1 MSVEVKE
8 VVIEEGVS
16 ELLASDEHAL
26 RKRFN
31 NGAIQHF
38 GCEILGDGVIRLV
51 VRDPRLIS
59 FGKLNIDEGDYGP
72 LGDCNSLVH
81 VDLSGCSSL
90 ITLGDALF
98 NCCRFLQQV
107 TFPDSLRSL
116 GAHVF
121 AHSALTSLVLPARVE
136 TMGIGV
142 FDTCTAL
149 TSVSL
154 PVSLRNV
161 EAGCFAGCSKLAK
174 VVLSAPVSFR
184 ERAFERCT
192 RMIELA
198 DAAGFPSTINEYG
211 NTGES
216 VGPYLLDRFY
226 NDEKKKIILRAMRS
240 FLEIVHHE
248 DGSEA
253 EKVEAARLRF
263 PQPFPSMGQQT
274 AGDFLKYTREGVLGV
289 LGDVLQFV

>member
-1 MSVEVKE
+1 MGYSTCHP
-8 VVIEEGVS
+8 GS
-16 ELLASDEHAL
+16 LL
-26 RKRFN
+26 
-31 NGAIQHF
+31 
-38 GCEILGDGVIRLV
+38 V
-51 VRDPRLIS
+51 S
-59 FGKLNIDEGDYGP
+59 FGKMNIDPTKIGP
-72 LGDCNSLVH
+72 LGICNSLLH

-90 ITLGDALF
+90 TTLGTNLF
-98 NCCRFLQQV
+98 AGCEFLQQV
-107 TFPDSLRSL
+107 KFPDSLRSL
-116 GAHVF
+116 GDFVF
-121 AHSALTSLVLPARVE
+121 TGCVALMSLVLPARVE
-136 TMGIGV
+136 TMGKGIFGG
-142 FDTCTAL
+142 CTAL
-149 TSVSL
+149 TSVVL
-154 PVSLRNV
+154 PASLRNV
-161 EAGCFAGCSKLAK
+161 EDRRCFLGCLNLAK
-174 VVLSAPVSFR
+174 VVLSAPVSFP
-184 ERAFERCT
+184 EMAFVDCT

-211 NTGES
+211 NNTGEG